1 MKFNL
6 WAKVFCFVL
15 FVLEPLYAQE
25 ENTDAT
31 NDYLIIINANNTSV
45 GRLAAY
51 ISKVLRGKNKAKF
64 NPHLDNGDYVIVTN

>member
-25 ENTDAT
+25 ENTDVT
-31 NDYLIIINANNTSV
+31 NDYLLIINANNT
-45 GRLAAY
+45 Y
-51 ISKVLRGKNKAKF
+51 KNDFPWGA
-64 NPHLDNGDYVIVTN
+64 PP